1 MTARN
6 AAIDRE
12 LVKERDRARGIMRE
26 LALSEGMYANG
37 SADDRAWRE
46 DTRFWEAQWRRSLWA
61 LARHRTAC

>member
-12 LVKERDRARGIMRE
+12 LVKE
-26 LALSEGMYANG
+26 
-37 SADDRAWRE
+37 RAWRE